1 MTQAPARLAYGF
13 AKSRGIVFRSGERPA
28 FVLKRGGDRLA
39 LLEARRAIGRAY
51 PVEEVDAPQFDRA
64 LSDIYAFSGADAGS
78 LGDQAEGESLSSII
92 DDIPPAA
99 DLLDSASDAP
109 IIRLINGLIAEAIRT
124 AASDI
129 HVEPYEDRVSVRY
142 RIDGVLSE
150 RASLAPA
157 LASPLVSRIKVM
169 SRLDIAEKRIPQD
182 GRLTLTL
189 GGKGVDVR
197 VATLP
202 SRFGERVVLRLLDKD
217 QARFTL
223 DQLGMGPNNLAAM
236 KKALAQPNGIILV
249 TGPTGAGKTTTLYA
263 ALNLLNDA
271 SRNILTVEDPVE
283 YALDGVGQTQVN
295 AKVGMT
301 FATGLRAILRQDP
314 DVVMVGEIRDTET
327 ASIAT
332 QASLTGHLVLSTVH
346 TNSAIAAVARL
357 RDMGIESFLLASTLS
372 AIVAQRL
379 VRRLCPHCRESYT
392 ASAGERAAMGIK
404 SAGPVLLYRSNGCS
418 ACKGLGYSG
427 RVGLYEIVPVDDGLR
442 ALIHDNASEKALTD
456 HAFRSRKTL
465 FQDGLSAAVNGE
477 TSLSEVL
484 RVCREETE
492 RHAGV

>member
-1 MTQAPARLAYGF
+1 
-13 AKSRGIVFRSGERPA
+13 
-28 FVLKRGGDRLA
+28 
-39 LLEARRAIGRAY
+39 
-51 PVEEVDAPQFDRA
+51 
-64 LSDIYAFSGADAGS
+64 
-78 LGDQAEGESLSSII
+78 
-92 DDIPPAA
+92 
-99 DLLDSASDAP
+99 
-109 IIRLINGLIAEAIRT
+109 
-124 AASDI
+124 
-129 HVEPYEDRVSVRY
+129 
-142 RIDGVLSE
+142 
-150 RASLAPA
+150 
-157 LASPLVSRIKVM
+157 
-169 SRLDIAEKRIPQD
+169 
-182 GRLTLTL
+182 
-189 GGKGVDVR
+189 
-197 VATLP
+197 
-202 SRFGERVVLRLLDKD
+202 
-217 QARFTL
+217 
-223 DQLGMGPNNLAAM
+223 
-236 KKALAQPNGIILV
+236 
-249 TGPTGAGKTTTLYA
+249 
-263 ALNLLNDA
+263 
-271 SRNILTVEDPVE
+271 
-283 YALDGVGQTQVN
+283 
-295 AKVGMT
+295 
-301 FATGLRAILRQDP
+301 
-314 DVVMVGEIRDTET
+314 MVGEIRDTET

>member
-236 KKALAQPNGIILV
+236 KKALGPAQWHHPGHRADRSRQDDHAVCRAEPSQRCVAQYSDGRGSGGICARRCRTDTGQCEGRHDICHGV
-249 TGPTGAGKTTTLYA
+249 AGDSPTGPRRGHG
-263 ALNLLNDA
+263 
-271 SRNILTVEDPVE
+271 
-283 YALDGVGQTQVN
+283 G
-295 AKVGMT
+295 
-301 FATGLRAILRQDP
+301 
-314 DVVMVGEIRDTET
+314 RD
-327 ASIAT
+327 S
-332 QASLTGHLVLSTVH
+332 
-346 TNSAIAAVARL
+346 
-357 RDMGIESFLLASTLS
+357 
-372 AIVAQRL
+372 
-379 VRRLCPHCRESYT
+379 
-392 ASAGERAAMGIK
+392 
-404 SAGPVLLYRSNGCS
+404 
-418 ACKGLGYSG
+418 
-427 RVGLYEIVPVDDGLR
+427 
-442 ALIHDNASEKALTD
+442 
-456 HAFRSRKTL
+456 
-465 FQDGLSAAVNGE
+465 
-477 TSLSEVL
+477 
-484 RVCREETE
+484 
-492 RHAGV
+492 

>member
-1 MTQAPARLAYGF
+1 MTPSPARLAYGF
-13 AKSRGIVFRSGERPA
+13 AKSRGIVFRPGEAPA
-28 FVLKRGGDRLA
+28 FVLRRGGDRLA
-39 LLEARRAIGRAY
+39 LLEARRAVGRAY
-51 PVEEVDAPQFDRA
+51 PVEEVEPAQFDRT

-78 LGDQAEGESLSSII
+78 LGNEAEGESLSSLI

-150 RASLAPA
+150 RASLAPV

-223 DQLGMGPNNLAAM
+223 DQLGMGPNNLSAM
-236 KKALAQPNGIILV
+236 KKALAQPNGIVLV

-295 AKVGMT
+295 TKVGMT

-314 DVVMVGEIRDTET
+314 DVVMVGEIRDAET
-327 ASIAT
+327 AGIAT

-357 RDMGIESFLLASTLS
+357 RDMGIESFLLASTLT

-392 ASAGERAAMGIK
+392 ASAAERAAMGITT
-404 SAGPVLLYRSNGCS
+404 SGPVLLYRSTGCP
-418 ACKGLGYSG
+418 ACKGLGYAG
-427 RVGLYEIVPVDDGLR
+427 RVGLYEVVPVDDGLR
-442 ALIHDNASEKALTD
+442 ALIHENASEKALTD
-456 HAFRSRKTL
+456 HAFKTRKTL
-465 FQDGLSAAVNGE
+465 FQDGLSAAANGE